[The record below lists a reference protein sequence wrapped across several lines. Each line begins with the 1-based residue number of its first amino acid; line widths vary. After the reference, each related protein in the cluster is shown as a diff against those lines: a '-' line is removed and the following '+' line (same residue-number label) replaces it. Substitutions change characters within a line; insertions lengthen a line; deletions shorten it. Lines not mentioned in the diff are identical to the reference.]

1 MGAFAPWHWI
11 VLIVVILLV
20 FGGRLLP
27 KLGKSLGKSV
37 TGLKQ
42 GMKEGAEG
50 FKSAVSE
57 DSEDNKA
64 DADADADAKPK
75 DGDGS
80 K

>member
-1 MGAFAPWHWI
+1 MGFMGPWEWVI
-11 VLIVVILLV
+11 VAVLVLLV

-42 GMKEGAEG
+42 GMKEGTEG

-57 DSEDNKA
+57 DSEDTKA
-64 DADADADAKPK
+64 DASAKPK
-75 DGDGS
+75 EGDDS

>member
-1 MGAFAPWHWI
+1 MGALAPWHWI
-11 VLIVVILLV
+11 VLIVVILLL

-42 GMKEGAEG
+42 GVKEGSEQ
-50 FKSAVSE
+50 FKSAIGDE
-57 DSEDNKA
+57 DEASKT
-64 DADADADAKPK
+64 DATDASAKPK
-75 DGDGS
+75 EGDDS

>member
-1 MGAFAPWHWI
+1 MGALAPWHWI
-11 VLIVVILLV
+11 VLIVVILLL

-42 GMKEGAEG
+42 GVKEGSEQ
-50 FKSAVSE
+50 FKSAIGDE
-57 DSEDNKA
+57 DEANKA
-64 DADADADAKPK
+64 DADAKSKEDDA
-75 DGDGS
+75 S